1 MEHGVLYFLSNTIIF
16 LWQVSPHG
24 DLVHDFQ
31 VVLLVG
37 EKNPQ
42 SWDVSRF
49 HVMGVIKAE
58 ESLLWANWLTLK
70 LSFSL
75 RT

>member
-1 MEHGVLYFLSNTIIF
+1 MEHRVLYFLSNTIIF

-37 EKNPQ
+37 EKNLNPEMFQ
-42 SWDVSRF
+42 GFMWW
-49 HVMGVIKAE
+49 E
-58 ESLLWANWLTLK
+58 
-70 LSFSL
+70 
-75 RT
+75 